1 MKVPVPPVGAG
12 LKELSV
18 ATDMQ
23 PTCAPH
29 AALLPSD
36 RRTALPAIAERENL
50 RRLVS
55 GAAPED
61 SSGLSAFSVLLSLSV
76 KLPTPT
82 PRYTEFTR

>member
-12 LKELSV
+12 LNELSV
-18 ATDMQ
+18 ATDIQ

-29 AALLPSD
+29 AALFPSD
-36 RRTALPAIAERENL
+36 RRTALPAIAERENR

-55 GAAPED
+55 GNGPAD
-61 SSGLSAFSVLLSLSV
+61 SSGLPAVSVLLSLSV

-82 PRYTEFTR
+82 PR